1 MTRAEVPSGPDLP
14 RAGGFAAAA
23 AGAAATP
30 AASAEAPAQGNA
42 LAGFSPSDART
53 QARAA
58 AASAA
63 EALPRV
69 SSRKS
74 RMVAVLELIAGL
86 AVFGLGLQLDNTVLH
101 GNADT
106 IWLVLHGFALYGIGA
121 GLYGLRP

>member
-1 MTRAEVPSGPDLP
+1 MNCPASRIHIATTPPIAQWNGP
-14 RAGGFAAAA
+14 
-23 AGAAATP
+23 
-30 AASAEAPAQGNA
+30 
-42 LAGFSPSDART
+42 
-53 QARAA
+53 
-58 AASAA
+58 ASAA

-74 RMVAVLELIAGL
+74 RLVAVLELVAGL